1 MKLRFASPTYLFLLT
16 WYTSL
21 LGSAFPP
28 SGGPLDF
35 NQSLYDVLYYDI
47 NLKIDPASQSIAGFV
62 DIRLQSLSD
71 SLNMLEFDLI
81 DAYLVKRVSINSI
94 RQVFQHE
101 NHKIMV
107 PLGEPLRKDSTG
119 TVRID
124 YEGQPPVAKRP
135 PWDGG
140 FVWSRDGSG
149 APWVGVACQE
159 EGAKI
164 WWPCK
169 DHPSDEPDSVA
180 IHITIPDS
188 LVCAANGLLDSVTT
202 SEPGWKTF
210 HWKTRYPINNYSVTV
225 NIADYVSYRRTY
237 HGTRDMDIVYYVL
250 KEDTSGARQ
259 LLAQADSMLT
269 FYATFFGEYP
279 YIDEKFGLAEAPYY
293 GMEHQTINAYG
304 NHYKNTSLGYD
315 FLLLHEMGHE
325 WWGNHLTVGDWADFW
340 IHEGIDIYAEAL
352 FIESRY
358 GEKAYHRFLQETV
371 RPRIKNRQAIVPRRE
386 ANTSEAYT
394 IDVYY
399 KGAMVLHMLR
409 YLIGKEVLLLI
420 LKEFATSPEFTD
432 PNRATTQD
440 FVHLVNW
447 RTGRDLGWFFTQ
459 YLERAEL
466 PALYAKVRRS
476 SSKTALTLQWKTA
489 GFVMPVTVAV
499 KTDTG
504 TQLQCANVTSQK
516 QTWVYP
522 AGSTVAIDPQ
532 GWLLYERASPFRALW
547 RTVKQSL
554 NSLAKVFT
562 LGRR

>member
-1 MKLRFASPTYLFLLT
+1 LR
-16 WYTSL
+16 
-21 LGSAFPP
+21 
-28 SGGPLDF
+28 
-35 NQSLYDVLYYDI
+35 
-47 NLKIDPASQSIAGFV
+47 IDPASQSIIGFV

-71 SLNMLEFDLI
+71 SLRVLEFDLI
-81 DAYLVKRVSINSI
+81 DAFTVEGVSLNGAG
-94 RQVFQHE
+94 RDFQHE

-107 PLGEPLRKDSTG
+107 PLDEPLEKDSLG
-119 TVRID
+119 TVRVY

-140 FVWSRDGSG
+140 FVWSGDNSG
-149 APWVGVACQE
+149 APWIGVTCQE

-180 IHITIPDS
+180 INITIPDS
-188 LVCAANGLLDSVTT
+188 LVCASNGLLDSVTIP
-202 SEPGWKTF
+202 EPGWKTF
-210 HWKTRYPINNYSVTV
+210 HWKTRHPINNYSVTV

-304 NHYKNTSLGYD
+304 NHYKNTPLGYD

-358 GEKAYHRFLQETV
+358 GEKAYHRFFQETV
-371 RPRIKNRQAIVPRRE
+371 RPRIKNQQPIVPHRE
-386 ANTSEAYT
+386 ATTSEAYT

-409 YLIGKEVLLLI
+409 YLIGKEALLSI

-432 PNRATTQD
+432 PNRVTTQD
-440 FVHLVNW
+440 FIRLVNQ
-447 RTGRDLGWFFTQ
+447 RTSQDLGWFFTQ

-466 PALYAKVRRS
+466 PVLYAKVQRRS
-476 SSKTALTLQWKTA
+476 AKTTVTMKWKTA

-499 KTDTG
+499 TTDDG
-504 TQLQCANVTSQK
+504 TQLQRVNVTARK
-516 QTWVYP
+516 QTWDYP
-522 AGSTVAIDPQ
+522 VGSTVAIDPSQ
-532 GWLLYERASPFRALW
+532 WLLYEQAGPQRAL
-547 RTVKQSL
+547 RRGVQRLLRALVKVL
-554 NSLAKVFT
+554 T
-562 LGRR
+562 LGAK